1 MAEEMDKTGDYEQGS
16 NCKRKLNHEF
26 SMVPADRSSNVDG
39 DFSLYGFT
47 NLPDLN
53 EFDPSGLDLDCYTEE
68 PQLRV
73 LEVED
78 WKDPMAT
85 KLEELLMSNLDSI
98 FRNAVRKVVDLG
110 YSQKMVETALS
121 RKALYAE
128 GDLLMN
134 IVCYTVKNL
143 KENCS
148 ENIAG
153 FEFKSFKQLLH
164 YFLVEMIGILRELMP
179 SMTVTEAMW
188 ELLIHDLSIT
198 RVIRAEEQSSD
209 VSNEQSSGKS
219 SVPPSKLEV
228 QSIDIISDSSST
240 TSQKGSQESKSG
252 SNSKLNSR
260 KELAF
265 ALRQKFI
272 HMEKTKACGKG
283 GVKLAKLT
291 SVSGLIVEK
300 RLKPQSEIPNQKMK
314 RSSSNT
320 KGVGKAEKGVSIAGL
335 CHVSTNDD
343 SALPEG
349 GNLPM
354 ETIKPKPK
362 LCSSVTQKVLNYC
375 ARIPFDKISGK
386 YIPRDEKDEQILK
399 LVSRA
404 QELQDELQSWND
416 WTNKKV
422 MQVADKLRKIQA
434 ESNSLKKEMEAY
446 RKERKALEENAEKR
460 ITEVE
465 NATENNKKQIQSA
478 ASSIFILETKK
489 SLLEKELES
498 ARLLAEQSM
507 ATHQEALE
515 RERMA
520 IQQAQSWKSEK
531 GLLQDE
537 LEKEKQTLSKL
548 QQEIEKGKNV
558 LANTEARVKK
568 EKAKTEKI
576 LAQAAYFS
584 KEREQYEA
592 HMKAEEDA
600 IRKKAASELQEYVE
614 SMVKLENEIA
624 KLRLKSNSNKSIS
637 SVVKENKKS
646 ETSTTGSWEGGKLL
660 KREHECVMC
669 LSEERSVVFLPCA
682 HQVLCPTCNE
692 LHEKQGMKECPS
704 CRTPI
709 EIRIRAKFLGQQ

>member
-1 MAEEMDKTGDYEQGS
+1 MAEEMDKTADYEQGS

-26 SMVPADRSSNVDG
+26 SMVPEDRSSNVDG
-39 DFSLYGFT
+39 DFSLYGVT

-98 FRNAVRKVVDLG
+98 FRNAIRKIVDLG
-110 YSQKMVETALS
+110 YTQEMVESALS

-128 GDLLMN
+128 GDLVAN

-143 KENCS
+143 KEKCS
-148 ENIAG
+148 ESIAE
-153 FEFKSFKQLLH
+153 FEFQNFKQLLH

-179 SMTVTEAMW
+179 SITVTEAMW
-188 ELLIHDLSIT
+188 ELLIHDLSIM
-198 RVIRAEEQSSD
+198 RVIGADDQSSD
-209 VSNEQSSGKS
+209 VSSEQGSDKS
-219 SVPPSKLEV
+219 SVPPSKPEV
-228 QSIDIISDSSST
+228 QSIDVVSDFSLT
-240 TSQKGSQESKSG
+240 TSQKGSQESKLG

-260 KELAF
+260 KELAL

-314 RSSSNT
+314 HSSSNT
-320 KGVGKAEKGVSIAGL
+320 KGVSKAEKGVSIANV
-335 CHVSTNDD
+335 CHVSTNDGT
-343 SALPEG
+343 ALPEG
-349 GNLPM
+349 GSLAT

-362 LCSSVTQKVLNYC
+362 LCSSVTQKVQNYC

-386 YIPRDEKDEQILK
+386 FIPRDEKDEHILK

-422 MQVADKLRKIQA
+422 MQVADKVRKIQA
-434 ESNSLKKEMEAY
+434 ESKSLKKEMEAY

-520 IQQAQSWKSEK
+520 IQQAQSWNSEK

-548 QQEIEKGKNV
+548 LQEIEKGKNV
-558 LANTEARVKK
+558 LANTEGRVKK

-576 LAQAAYFS
+576 LAQAAYFR

-592 HMKAEEDA
+592 LMKAEEDA

-624 KLRLKSNSNKSIS
+624 KLRLKSNSYKSIS
-637 SVVKENKKS
+637 SVVTENKKS
-646 ETSTTGSWEGGKLL
+646 ETSTTRSSEGRKLL

-709 EIRIRAKFLGQQ
+709 ELRIRAKFLGQQ

>member
-26 SMVPADRSSNVDG
+26 SMVPDDRSSNVDG

-68 PQLRV
+68 PQVRV

-110 YSQKMVETALS
+110 YSQEMVESALS

-128 GDLLMN
+128 GDPLMN

-143 KENCS
+143 KEKCS
-148 ENIAG
+148 ENIAE
-153 FEFKSFKQLLH
+153 FEFQNFKQLLH

-179 SMTVTEAMW
+179 SITVTEAMW
-188 ELLIHDLSIT
+188 ELLIHDLSIM
-198 RVIRAEEQSSD
+198 RVIRAEDQSSDASSEQSSD
-209 VSNEQSSGKS
+209 KS
-219 SVPPSKLEV
+219 SVPPSKPEV
-228 QSIDIISDSSST
+228 QSVDVVSDSSLT

-260 KELAF
+260 KELAL

-300 RLKPQSEIPNQKMK
+300 RLKPQCEIPNQKMK
-314 RSSSNT
+314 RGSSST
-320 KGVGKAEKGVSIAGL
+320 KGVGKAEKGVSIAGV

-349 GNLPM
+349 CSLPT
-354 ETIKPKPK
+354 EIIKPKPK

-386 YIPRDEKDEQILK
+386 YIPRDEKDGQILK

-404 QELQDELQSWND
+404 QELQDELQRWND

-422 MQVADKLRKIQA
+422 MQVADRLRKIQA
-434 ESNSLKKEMEAY
+434 ESKSLKNEMEAY

-558 LANTEARVKK
+558 LANTEGRVKK

-576 LAQAAYFS
+576 LAQAAYFR

-592 HMKAEEDA
+592 RMKAEEDA

-646 ETSTTGSWEGGKLL
+646 ETATTGSSEGGKLL

-709 EIRIRAKFLGQQ
+709 EFRIHAKFLGQQ